1 MTCTVPWRVY
11 VRPNFCCCYVAL
23 SWPTVKCEKTG
34 SVFFIYFFLCQ
45 IWAKNLLK
53 FVFNG
58 LKKHLHDLYMRFD
71 CIPPEFSPFRNFKKN
86 IGKLNSLT
94 VRKKKKKK
102 IPTDRP
108 NFQILVG
115 WGQHN
120 NFFFWPYIT
129 PNSTGWGNPP
139 PPPPPKK
146 KEVNIRMLMKRIK
159 SFSSC
164 KDVLKCLS
172 AKNSL

>member
-1 MTCTVPWRVY
+1 MSVFWGHSSVMFVRNLAAQTSLSQQKHYNATHESHSGKHCCCMQNCNVIV
-11 VRPNFCCCYVAL
+11 VRPKKKLLCCPLPTDRKMRKNRVRFFFFFFCCC
-23 SWPTVKCEKTG
+23 WK
-34 SVFFIYFFLCQ
+34 CQ

-58 LKKHLHDLYMRFD
+58 LKMHLYMRFD
-71 CIPPEFSPFRNFKKN
+71 CIPPEFSPFRNLKKK

-102 IPTDRP
+102 NRPTDRP

-120 NFFFWPYIT
+120 FFF
-129 PNSTGWGNPP
+129 
-139 PPPPPKK
+139 
-146 KEVNIRMLMKRIK
+146 L
-159 SFSSC
+159 
-164 KDVLKCLS
+164 
-172 AKNSL
+172 A